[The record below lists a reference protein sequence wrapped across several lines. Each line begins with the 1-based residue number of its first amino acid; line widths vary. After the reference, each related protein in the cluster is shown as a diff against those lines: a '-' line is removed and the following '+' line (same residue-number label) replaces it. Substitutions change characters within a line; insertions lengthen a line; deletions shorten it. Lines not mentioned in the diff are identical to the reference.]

1 MSTPAGLH
9 RYTYAE
15 YLALEDA
22 SNVKHEFL
30 AGEIY
35 GMAGGTPEHAALSVA
50 VSSALL
56 GQLRGGP
63 CRVYSSDLRVRVLA
77 TGLATYP
84 DVTVVCGE
92 PERDAESPAT
102 IVNPR
107 VVVEVLSDST
117 MDYDRGE
124 KLRHYRQI
132 PSLDGVVLVWHA
144 QPRIEVWARDE
155 ADAWTFC
162 EVGAGERAEIPAISC
177 TLVVDEVYG
186 DALGPSA

>member
-1 MSTPAGLH
+1 MPTPAGLH
-9 RYTYAE
+9 RYTYAD
-15 YLALEDA
+15 YLALEAA

-50 VSSALL
+50 VSAALL
-56 GQLRGGP
+56 AQLRGGP
-63 CRVYSSDLRVRVLA
+63 CRVYSSDLRIRVLA

-92 PERDAESPAT
+92 AERDPESPTT

-107 VVVEVLSDST
+107 LVVEVLSDST
-117 MDYDRGE
+117 MEYDRGE
-124 KLRHYRQI
+124 KLQHYRQM
-132 PSLDGVVLVWHA
+132 PSLEAICFVWHT
-144 QPRIEVWARDE
+144 QRRIET
-155 ADAWTFC
+155 WTRAGAG
-162 EVGAGERAEIPAISC
+162 EWTLRESGAGERAMLPGISC
-177 TLVVDEVYG
+177 ALVVDQVYR